1 MQEIRDDNNK
11 LFCKHDIE
19 KHVVE
24 IVRNGIKMTL
34 DTITGKV
41 IFEPVKA

>member
-19 KHVVE
+19 KHIVE
-24 IVRNGIKMTL
+24 IVKNGIKSKRIKIGR
-34 DTITGKV
+34 D
-41 IFEPVKA
+41 